1 MVTMTNTS
9 KSQSVD
15 ELVNEASA
23 VASAKS
29 TKSSA
34 ELTDE
39 LPKEISAAYGPISK
53 KVYLNRSIAA
63 ERRNDVGGNRLSLA
77 HEYTHML
84 FDLLLKEQ
92 DKIVEIVANH
102 SNYSQLK
109 EFILDNG
116 WGKGWEKYKNKA
128 TDKKVVGE
136 ILAIR
141 SDFKRRAAYER
152 AVGNNIPFVDYFLE
166 LVDPIAAGYIDSLGF
181 DKPVSAAKAKR
192 MEIFK

>member
-1 MVTMTNTS
+1 MIKMTNTNTS
-9 KSQSVD
+9 RSID
-15 ELVNEASA
+15 ELVDEA
-23 VASAKS
+23 VAPSVKL

-39 LPKEISAAYGPISK
+39 LPPEISAAYDPISK

-63 ERRNDVGGNRLSLA
+63 ERQHWVGGNRLSLA

-84 FDLLLKEQ
+84 FDLLPNDQ
-92 DKIVEIVANH
+92 DKIVESVVNH

-128 TDKKVVGE
+128 TDKKIVGE

-152 AVGNNIPFVDYFLE
+152 AAGNNIPFVDYFLE
-166 LVDPIAAGYIDSLGF
+166 LAEPIAAGYIDRLGF
-181 DKPVSAAKAKR
+181 DKPVSTAKASR
-192 MEIFK
+192 QDRNL